1 MQEGRSVRS
10 SFIGLDY
17 IVDITHPS
25 GKLSGAAAQVAGRG
39 VIAKANQA
47 LAIARE
53 RGWLTVLVR
62 VGFSPGYP
70 EQPKQ
75 SPLFGRVNEINALAL
90 GEAGTGFHPDLWV
103 GLADLVTVKPRVSGF
118 YGTNLDAALRANKID
133 RLIIAGVSS
142 AWAVQATVRD
152 AHDRDFQIY
161 IAEDACAAADEE
173 DHWISMRMLS
183 RIAKIIHVDDM
194 AAL

>member
-1 MQEGRSVRS
+1 MRT

-17 IVDITHPS
+17 IIDITHPS
-25 GKLSGAAAQVAGRG
+25 GKLAGAATQVADRG

-70 EQPKQ
+70 EQPKN
-75 SPLFGRVNEINALAL
+75 SPLFGRAHEAKALAL
-90 GEAGTGFHPDLWV
+90 GEPGTDFHPDLQV
-103 GLADLVTVKPRVSGF
+103 ALADFIVVKPRVSAF
-118 YGTNLDAALRANKID
+118 YCSGLEAALRANKIE
-133 RLIIAGVSS
+133 RLVIAGVSS
-142 AWAVQATVRD
+142 AWAVQATARD
-152 AHDRDFQIY
+152 AHDRDYEVY

-173 DHWISMRMLS
+173 DHRISMRMLS

-194 AAL
+194 TAL